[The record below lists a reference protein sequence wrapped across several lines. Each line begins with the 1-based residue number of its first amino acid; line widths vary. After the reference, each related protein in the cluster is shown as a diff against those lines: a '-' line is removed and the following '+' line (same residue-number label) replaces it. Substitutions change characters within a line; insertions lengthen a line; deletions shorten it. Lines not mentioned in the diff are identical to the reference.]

1 MTSEG
6 DFTKK
11 LEIKM
16 EMLGLVKND
25 IPKILHRNKMKEL
38 EKTAALIES
47 KLDELQELKRNI
59 QEQMLENE
67 KSGEEVKAWG
77 YEIESKFENFEQVK
91 EELDQAIVRV
101 KRKEIEKS
109 RVDEAEKENIKLRKR
124 IEEELIIEEKL
135 KRRSELMG
143 KLSRA

>member
-1 MTSEG
+1 
-6 DFTKK
+6 
-11 LEIKM
+11 M

-77 YEIESKFENFEQVK
+77 YETESKFENFEQVK

-101 KRKEIEKS
+101 KHKEIEKS
-109 RVDEAEKENIKLRKR
+109 RDDEAEKENIKLRKR
-124 IEEELIIEEKL
+124 IEEELIIEEKKL